1 MKNKLEFAK
10 QIVLEA
16 GDYLRLHLHDDL
28 MISKKTGPTDLVTQM
43 DQQVQKDLVEKITN
57 RYPEDRIFA
66 EEDGLRSPISE
77 GSVWVIDPIDGTNNF
92 VTQKEDFA
100 VLAVG
105 RLEAT

>member
-43 DQQVQKDLVEKITN
+43 DQQVQNDLVEKSHI
-57 RYPEDRIFA
+57 A
-66 EEDGLRSPISE
+66 
-77 GSVWVIDPIDGTNNF
+77 
-92 VTQKEDFA
+92 TQKIGFLRRKMAFVHRFQKDPF
-100 VLAVG
+100 G
-105 RLEAT
+105 

>member
-43 DQQVQKDLVEKITN
+43 DQQVQKDLVEKITH

-66 EEDGLRSPISE
+66 EENGLRSPISE

-92 VTQKEDFA
+92 VTQ
-100 VLAVG
+100 
-105 RLEAT
+105 